1 MSLLY
6 KYDIVILQ
14 NKRTKYGNNMS
25 YIHQVMDKPTWV
37 YYDKAK
43 YCVIHS

>member
-6 KYDIVILQ
+6 KCDIVILQ
-14 NKRTKYGNNMS
+14 KKMTKYGNNIS
-25 YIHQVMDKPTWV
+25 YIHQGMDKPTWV

-43 YCVIHS
+43 YCVIPS